1 MNTSSDS
8 LAPTPSGDGVPFGV
22 VGTGS
27 LGFHHTRILR
37 DVDDV
42 RLVGFHDASPER
54 SEFVAGELEVTA
66 FADVEALLDQVR
78 AVVIAVPTTAHESVA
93 VAALERGVHVLIEK
107 PIAPSLESADRIL
120 AAAQASGAIVQTGH
134 VERFNPAILAAEPY
148 LERPVF
154 VESHR
159 LAPFVARGTDVAVV
173 LDLMIHDVDLVRSLV
188 GAPVTGID
196 AHGVPVL
203 TPSIDIANAR
213 LQFESGAVANL
224 TASRVSMKKE
234 RKLRIFQPSG
244 YMSLNLADGTGS
256 FLRLKGEM
264 PPGLAAALSGEAG
277 AEAPEIP
284 AGGLLGLV
292 EQIPLQGDGA
302 EPLRRELEAFRD
314 AVLGRRPPVVS
325 GADGR
330 DALAV
335 TLDIENLIR
344 SHVADSRPA

>member
-1 MNTSSDS
+1 M
-8 LAPTPSGDGVPFGV
+8 
-22 VGTGS
+22 
-27 LGFHHTRILR
+27 
-37 DVDDV
+37 
-42 RLVGFHDASPER
+42 
-54 SEFVAGELEVTA
+54 
-66 FADVEALLDQVR
+66 
-78 AVVIAVPTTAHESVA
+78 
-93 VAALERGVHVLIEK
+93 LIEK
-107 PIAPSLESADRIL
+107 PIAPSLDSADRIL
-120 AAAQASGAIVQTGH
+120 AAAEGTDAVVQTGH

-148 LERPVF
+148 IETPVF

-188 GAPVTGID
+188 GAPIRTID

-213 LQFESGAVANL
+213 LQFETGAVANL

-264 PPGLAAALSGEAG
+264 PPGLAAALAEGGAG
-277 AEAPEIP
+277 AAPEIP

-292 EQIPLQGDGA
+292 EQIPLKGDGA

-330 DALAV
+330 NALAV
-335 TLDIENLIR
+335 TLDIETLIR